1 MTVNLFEH
9 FSLRNLEPYGINYLI
24 YLHIYSAG
32 KRLVVLSAQIKN
44 KWADIRQLFSQSVYH
59 QD

>member
-9 FSLRNLEPYGINYLI
+9 FSLRNLEPFGINYLI

-44 KWADIRQLFSQSVYH
+44 KWADIRQLFS
-59 QD
+59 